1 MPDPAKAATGGK
13 TPPLLVLPDDK
24 RTSDRRASPVRL
36 SAELTLKVKTQM
48 NRIATVRKI
57 GATLPSAVEDTSV
70 DEVLQI
76 SIQLEEVHKAF
87 LKEHAY
93 FEVSWPAALIDHEY
107 FSNDAF
113 AVEAEEC
120 MTARRALA
128 KLKDALAEKIAP
140 TTAPVAAQPS
150 QSQQR
155 LPDINIPS
163 FKGVYEAWST
173 YRDLFKAVIY
183 DSQRLTDVEKLHYL
197 RLSLEGPPAQ
207 LISGLPLTA
216 DSLKP
221 SWEMLVDRYENKRL
235 LIQSYLDQLFASS
248 TPVQKNAKALDKL
261 LNSFKEAIKGLQSL
275 GVSQDLGD
283 CVLVYQLSRQ
293 LDRQTKEQ
301 WETSLGA
308 AREYPRFEKLEKFL
322 TSRARALEMIES
334 TASSGSSAGTASTA
348 RRSATAHHAA
358 AQPARTNT
366 SDGSTEYPCDCC
378 NGTHFV
384 VMCPKFREL
393 SPGDRQKLVI
403 SRRLC
408 FNCLG
413 RHNVRS
419 CKSSRGCKK
428 CTHRH
433 HTMLHEAH
441 QSDSSSKPTTS
452 SASASQ

>member
-24 RTSDRRASPVRL
+24 RTSDRQASPVRL

-48 NRIATVRKI
+48 NRIATGRKI
-57 GATLPSAVEDTSV
+57 GATLPSSVEDTSV

-128 KLKDALAEKIAP
+128 KLKGALAEKIAP
-140 TTAPVAAQPS
+140 TTAPVAAQPA

-155 LPDINIPS
+155 LPDISIPS
-163 FKGVYEAWST
+163 FKGVYEAWPT

-221 SWEMLVDRYENKRL
+221 SWEMLVDHYENKRL

-248 TPVQKNAKALDKL
+248 TPVQKNAAALDKL
-261 LNSFKEAIKGLQSL
+261 LNTFKEGIKGLQSL

-283 CVLVYQLSRQ
+283 CVLVYQLSI
-293 LDRQTKEQ
+293 
-301 WETSLGA
+301 WA
-308 AREYPRFEKLEKFL
+308 AVW
-322 TSRARALEMIES
+322 
-334 TASSGSSAGTASTA
+334 SSGRA
-348 RRSATAHHAA
+348 
-358 AQPARTNT
+358 P
-366 SDGSTEYPCDCC
+366 
-378 NGTHFV
+378 
-384 VMCPKFREL
+384 
-393 SPGDRQKLVI
+393 
-403 SRRLC
+403 
-408 FNCLG
+408 
-413 RHNVRS
+413 
-419 CKSSRGCKK
+419 
-428 CTHRH
+428 
-433 HTMLHEAH
+433 
-441 QSDSSSKPTTS
+441 DS
-452 SASASQ
+452 

>member
-1 MPDPAKAATGGK
+1 MAFNGDGPHSKRQRLEESGHRNHEYGGYGDEPRRKREDNNKPNHVLLFTIINPVYPITVEVLHTISAPSGQVQRIVIFKKNGVQAMVEFDTVESATRAKETLHGADIYSGCC
-13 TPPLLVLPDDK
+13 
-24 RTSDRRASPVRL
+24 
-36 SAELTLKVKTQM
+36 TLK
-48 NRIATVRKI
+48 
-57 GATLPSAVEDTSV
+57 
-70 DEVLQI
+70 
-76 SIQLEEVHKAF
+76 
-87 LKEHAY
+87 
-93 FEVSWPAALIDHEY
+93 IDFAKPTKLNVY
-107 FSNDAF
+107 KNDA
-113 AVEAEEC
+113 ESWDY
-120 MTARRALA
+120 TTPTLA
-128 KLKDALAEKIAP
+128 IKDFI
-140 TTAPVAAQPS
+140 S
-150 QSQQR
+150 
-155 LPDINIPS
+155 IPS
-163 FKGVYEAWST
+163 FKGVYETWPT

-197 RLSLEGPPAQ
+197 RLSLEGPPAK
-207 LISGLPLTA
+207 LISGLPLTG
-216 DSLKP
+216 DSLKL

-261 LNSFKEAIKGLQSL
+261 LNTFKKGIKGLQSL

-293 LDRQTKEQ
+293 LDRQTKEE
-301 WETSLGA
+301 WETSLGD
-308 AREYPRFEKLEKFL
+308 AREYPRFEKLEQFL
-322 TSRARALEMIES
+322 TLRARALEMIES
-334 TASSGSSAGTASTA
+334 TASSGSSARAASTT
-348 RRSATAHHAA
+348 RRSSTAHHAA

-384 VMCPKFREL
+384 VMCPKFRQL
-393 SPGDRQKLVI
+393 SQGDRQKLVI

-441 QSDSSSKPTTS
+441 
-452 SASASQ
+452 